1 VQSLDPEPPRLGN
14 NAQPLKEQKI
24 RAALELL
31 RWKDHRT
38 IKRWRALVKIE
49 RLNGHHLLYTALK
62 TKTLVVLIPV
72 LLTVLPVA
80 LRAMEP
86 DPSSSVDSAEILDK
100 YVQASENLKGASSG
114 GSMEVDINASVPKL
128 KANGRLHA
136 LRVMSHVGR
145 ITYRVL
151 GFQGSN
157 AVKTQVIARYLQAEQ
172 QGQSNPRLAVAPT
185 NYKFKFKGARRLDS
199 GKDAFIFALTPKKR
213 EPGLFKGEIWLD
225 ASTYLPVYEK
235 GRFVKNPTIFF
246 KKVEFERA
254 FAIKDGKPLPQYMN
268 STITT
273 RVVGKVELDVN
284 YSNYAPDSDGT
295 EGAGSSLSA
304 ISFSTR

>member
-1 VQSLDPEPPRLGN
+1 M
-14 NAQPLKEQKI
+14 
-24 RAALELL
+24 
-31 RWKDHRT
+31 
-38 IKRWRALVKIE
+38 
-49 RLNGHHLLYTALK
+49 
-62 TKTLVVLIPV
+62 
-72 LLTVLPVA
+72 

-100 YVQASENLKGASSG
+100 YVQAAQNTEGASHG
-114 GSMEVDINASVPKL
+114 ESMEVEINASVPKL
-128 KANGRLHA
+128 KANGTLRA

-172 QGQSNPRLAVAPT
+172 QGQSNPHLAVAPV

-199 GKDAFIFALTPKKR
+199 GKDVYIFALTPRRR
-213 EPGLFKGEIWLD
+213 ETGLFKGEIWLD
-225 ASTYLPVYEK
+225 SASYLPVYEK

-246 KKVEFERA
+246 KKVDFERA
-254 FAIKDGKPLPQYMN
+254 FAIKDGKPFPEYMN

-284 YSNYAPDSDGT
+284 YSNYAPETDGT
-295 EGAGSSLSA
+295 EGVGSSLSTV
-304 ISFSTR
+304 SFSSK

>member
-1 VQSLDPEPPRLGN
+1 
-14 NAQPLKEQKI
+14 
-24 RAALELL
+24 
-31 RWKDHRT
+31 
-38 IKRWRALVKIE
+38 
-49 RLNGHHLLYTALK
+49 
-62 TKTLVVLIPV
+62 
-72 LLTVLPVA
+72 
-80 LRAMEP
+80 MEP
-86 DPSSSVDSAEILDK
+86 DPGSSVDSAEILDK
-100 YVQASENLKGASSG
+100 YVQAAQSLEGASRDE
-114 GSMEVDINASVPKL
+114 SMEVDINASVPRL

-136 LRVMSHVGR
+136 LRVISHVGR

-172 QGQSNPRLAVAPT
+172 QGQANPHLAVAPV

-199 GKDAFIFALTPKKR
+199 AKDVYIFALTPRKK

-225 ASTYLPVYEK
+225 ATTYLPVYEK

-246 KKVEFERA
+246 KRVDFERA

-273 RVVGKVELDVN
+273 RIVGKVELDVN
-284 YSNYAPDSDGT
+284 YSNYVPNTDET
-295 EGAGSSLSA
+295 EGAGSSLST
-304 ISFSTR
+304 ISFSSK